1 MKSPLFGVSLTPL
14 QAETCELKDQVEK
27 LLMERNQLQ
36 TQLDQ
41 FRKNNEVGLNSG
53 DQTDAI
59 KEQTLQENE
68 NIDEVR

>member
-1 MKSPLFGVSLTPL
+1 
-14 QAETCELKDQVEK
+14 
-27 LLMERNQLQ
+27 MERNQLQ

-59 KEQTLQENE
+59 KEQTLQEYE

>member
-1 MKSPLFGVSLTPL
+1 
-14 QAETCELKDQVEK
+14 
-27 LLMERNQLQ
+27 MERNHLQ

-41 FRKNNEVGLNSG
+41 FRKNNEVGVNSG

-68 NIDEVR
+68 NIDEVRYSARGLCKGRLYENSELCVSQLFL

>member
-1 MKSPLFGVSLTPL
+1 
-14 QAETCELKDQVEK
+14 
-27 LLMERNQLQ
+27 MERNQLQ

-41 FRKNNEVGLNSG
+41 FRKNNEVGVNSQ
-53 DQTDAI
+53 DQTDAF

>member
-1 MKSPLFGVSLTPL
+1 
-14 QAETCELKDQVEK
+14 
-27 LLMERNQLQ
+27 MERNQLQ

-68 NIDEVR
+68 SIDEVR

>member
-1 MKSPLFGVSLTPL
+1 
-14 QAETCELKDQVEK
+14 
-27 LLMERNQLQ
+27 MERNQLQ

-41 FRKNNEVGLNSG
+41 FRKNNEVGVDSG

-68 NIDEVR
+68 NIDEVRELCKRRLYENSELCASQQFL

>member
-1 MKSPLFGVSLTPL
+1 
-14 QAETCELKDQVEK
+14 
-27 LLMERNQLQ
+27 MERNQLQ

-68 NIDEVR
+68 NVDEVKQSARELCKGRLYENSELCVSQLFL